1 MIHFLWNK
9 EVIKMT
15 LPKGIYII
23 TGMMASGKSTVAQ
36 LLAEQLDNSVH
47 VHGDIYR
54 KMIVNG
60 RKEMTAEPSEEAL
73 AQLRLRYH
81 LTANTVKAYYEAG
94 FSVVVQDN
102 YLGKETNTFL
112 QEFQS
117 QSIYF
122 ITLNPSMDVI
132 VEREMQRNKTGY
144 HSWQVEPLYQVFVEE
159 NPQIGLWIDSSVL
172 TPEETVAEILKRVE
186 TEGRIGI

>member
-1 MIHFLWNK
+1 
-9 EVIKMT
+9 MT